1 MNDIHIHIN
10 RPTGYYIGQVR
21 RHGARRWQD
30 VTGRCKSTES
40 ALSLAAS
47 DMDGF
52 HRARVLF
59 IDASGYYDPRVVTEA
74 KRK

>member
-1 MNDIHIHIN
+1 MTDIHIHIN
-10 RPTGYYIGQVR
+10 RPSGYYIGQVR
-21 RHGARRWQD
+21 RYGARRWQG
-30 VTGRCKSTES
+30 VTGKLKTAER

-52 HRARVLF
+52 HRVRVLF
-59 IDASGYYDPRVVTEA
+59 IDTSGYYDPRVVMEA

>member
-1 MNDIHIHIN
+1 MTDIHIHIN
-10 RPTGYYIGQVR
+10 RPRGYYIGQVR
-21 RHGARRWQD
+21 RYGARRRKYA
-30 VTGRCKSTES
+30 TGRCKSAER

-59 IDASGYYDPRVVTEA
+59 IDISGYYDPRVVMEA
-74 KRK
+74 VRK